1 MSPVSQNVPWTGY
14 FHQIFSPV
22 RLNLGFLIL
31 SIPRSS
37 TSAHYVL
44 GLPRVILFWP
54 TVSLHLTPLPVAS
67 FLKIRGARFSHR
79 CSHMKSRVL
88 CGGSRGKRRLE
99 GFHLSS
105 EESGPGP
112 SVTWFLPLRFLDF
125 FSPFKGQATASL
137 ANVKGRSAET
147 AKTQT
152 EDPRED
158 SPQYPSAFPPVFLI
172 PTLKDKRKKKFCH
185 GKPQWI
191 EPETL
196 RRALIIAIHGV
207 HTGNISLKLC
217 QARRVFGTADLTLIL
232 VAISISR
239 AATIKPR
246 KQSDILE
253 ISQKGFSFLWGT
265 LFHLLNYLSP

>member
-1 MSPVSQNVPWTGY
+1 
-14 FHQIFSPV
+14 
-22 RLNLGFLIL
+22 
-31 SIPRSS
+31 
-37 TSAHYVL
+37 
-44 GLPRVILFWP
+44 
-54 TVSLHLTPLPVAS
+54 
-67 FLKIRGARFSHR
+67 
-79 CSHMKSRVL
+79 MKSRVL

-99 GFHLSS
+99 SFHLSS
-105 EESGPGP
+105 EESGSGP
-112 SVTWFLPLRFLDF
+112 SVTWSLPLRFLDF
-125 FSPFKGQATASL
+125 FFPTQ
-137 ANVKGRSAET
+137 RSSYCFFSQCQRQKRRNSQNTNRGSERGFST
-147 AKTQT
+147 V
-152 EDPRED
+152 
-158 SPQYPSAFPPVFLI
+158 SISFPIVFLI

-196 RRALIIAIHGV
+196 KRALIIAIHGV